1 MNHKGG
7 ESARGESARRRIS
20 QGAKKPGGEMA
31 KGQKSQT
38 PEVLG
43 VGLTLVVACIK
54 NVYHNLIVH
63 TTWGCSIRF
72 SLPPCEVK
80 SDMHL
85 V

>member
-1 MNHKGG
+1 
-7 ESARGESARRRIS
+7 
-20 QGAKKPGGEMA
+20 
-31 KGQKSQT
+31 
-38 PEVLG
+38 VLG

-85 V
+85 VWMNSNLSGLCYWTT